1 MSEKQLQK
9 SDILSKD
16 DILSK
21 LSISDISLLVEKW
34 PQALKCKKKQIEV
47 RRMKYEMRKLIFS

>member
-21 LSISDISLLVEKW
+21 LSINDISLLVEKW
-34 PQALKCKKKQIEV
+34 PQALKCKKN
-47 RRMKYEMRKLIFS
+47 KLK